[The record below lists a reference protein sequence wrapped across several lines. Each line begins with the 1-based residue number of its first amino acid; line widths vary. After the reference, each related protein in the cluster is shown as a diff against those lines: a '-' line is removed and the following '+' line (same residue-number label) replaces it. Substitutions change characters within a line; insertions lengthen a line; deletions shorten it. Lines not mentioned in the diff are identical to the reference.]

1 MNKITKKKKPKRM
14 ATKQSIFSIL
24 VFTKIKIKI
33 NKIVILFFFR
43 IRII

>member
-1 MNKITKKKKPKRM
+1 MNKITTIYQKKKM

-24 VFTKIKIKI
+24 VFTKIKI